1 MRPGLRSWLGLTI
14 LVTAAML
21 PMVELGC
28 TRTAEEKRTYPIR
41 GQILSVGQTLPDGRR
56 EVSVAHEDIPG
67 FMPAMTMAYFVKTAS
82 LLDGLVP
89 GDLVTATLVVIGGDV
104 HLEAVK
110 KTGHA
115 PLPADAK
122 PVKALDV
129 MAPGDEVPDEGLE
142 DQSGRT
148 RKLSDWRGRALA
160 VTFVYT
166 RCPLPDFCP
175 LLDRRFAE
183 LQRAI
188 QADPALRDRAHLVS
202 ISFDPAHDTV
212 EVIRAHAKARGADP
226 QTWSYLTGSQ
236 AAIDRLT
243 SRFGVSAINEKDDAR
258 SITHNMRTAIVDA
271 RGRLVTVHSGSDWTV
286 ETLLEDLRR
295 AQ

>member
-14 LVTAAML
+14 LVILGML
-21 PMVELGC
+21 ELAC
-28 TRTAEEKRTYPIR
+28 TRTAEEKPRTYPIR
-41 GQILSVGQTLPDGRR
+41 GQILSVGQTLPNGLR

-82 LLDGLVP
+82 LLDGLGP
-89 GDLVTATLVVIGGDV
+89 GDLFTATLVLSGGEV

-129 MAPGDEVPDEGLE
+129 MEPGAEVPDDALT

-175 LLDRRFAE
+175 LLDRRFAD

-188 QADPALRDRAHLVS
+188 QADQTLRDRAHLVS
-202 ISFDPAHDTV
+202 ITFDPAHDTV
-212 EVIRAHAKARGADP
+212 AVIRAHAKARGADP
-226 QTWSYLTGSQ
+226 RTWSYLTGSQ

-271 RGRLVTVHSGSDWTV
+271 RGRLVTVHSGTDWTV
-286 ETLLEDLRR
+286 ETLLDDLRR

>member
-1 MRPGLRSWLGLTI
+1 
-14 LVTAAML
+14 
-21 PMVELGC
+21 MVELAC
-28 TRTAEEKRTYPIR
+28 TRTAEPQRRTFPIR
-41 GQILSVGQTLPDGRR
+41 GQVLSVGQALPDGRR

-67 FMPAMTMAYFVKTAS
+67 FMPAMTMAYFVKTAA
-82 LLDGLVP
+82 LLDGMAP
-89 GDLVTATLVVIGGDV
+89 GDLFTGTVVLTGGEV

-115 PLPADAK
+115 PLPPDAK
-122 PVKALDV
+122 PVKAMDV
-129 MAPGDEVPDEGLE
+129 MEPGEEVPDEGLT
-142 DQSGRT
+142 DQAGLT

-175 LLDRRFAE
+175 LLDRRFAD

-188 QADPALRDRAHLVS
+188 QADQALRDRAHLVS
-202 ISFDPAHDTV
+202 VSVDPAHDTV
-212 EVIRAHAKARGADP
+212 DVIRAHAKARGADAR
-226 QTWSYLTGSQ
+226 TWSYLTGSQ

-243 SRFGVSAINEKDDAR
+243 SRFGVSAMTEKDDAQ

-271 RGRLVTVHSGSDWTV
+271 RGRLVKVHSGSDWTV
-286 ETLLEDLRR
+286 ETLLDDLRR